1 MNVVAVVLA
10 GGAGERLSVL
20 SDHRAKPAVPF
31 GGKYRIIDF
40 ALSNCVNSGI
50 DRVLVL
56 TQYSPRSLIDHIGR
70 GRPWDLDRS
79 FGAGIRVLQPYLSRT
94 DTVGWYAGTADAVR
108 RNATSIAEEN
118 PDLVLVL
125 AGDHIYK
132 MDYRPFIQTHL
143 DKRADLTVA
152 VLTVP
157 PDEASRMGICLTDDD
172 DRIIDWEEKPAEP
185 RGNLASMGVYVFSPD
200 ALQRWLTPARHDFGK
215 DVVPAMI
222 KAGRRV
228 FAHRFDGYWRDVGTV
243 EAFWKANLD
252 LVGLVPPLDLF
263 DRDWLI
269 HTRSEERSPAKSGP
283 DAVFRHSLASH
294 GCIINGTVV
303 NSLLSPGVKVYDGAV
318 VRDSVIMLDAE
329 IGAGAVVDGSI
340 VDKHVIGRC
349 GCDRGPRRGS
359 LDRQR
364 RGARPAH
371 DRDHGDRQAR
381 RHPSGSATRPE
392 RPGRHGRRLGGLR
405 VPRHPFGRNGASPG
419 SGPADDERAA
429 TTRPDHLRGPHAA
442 LTPLTNRRRGRST
455 VPLQAVVALRP
466 AVIRRRMSLGHS
478 RPGSVPQTRLSRS
491 VPLVGGSDLI
501 RL

>member
-94 DTVGWYAGTADAVR
+94 DKVGWYAGTADAVR
-108 RNATSIAEEN
+108 RNATPIAEEN

-143 DKRADLTVA
+143 DKGADLTVA

-157 PDEASRMGICLTDDD
+157 PDEASRMGICLTDED
-172 DRIIDWEEKPAEP
+172 DRIIEWEEKPAEP
-185 RGNLASMGVYVFSPD
+185 RGDLASMGVYVFSPE
-200 ALQRWLTPARHDFGK
+200 ALRRWLTPTRHDFGK

-222 KAGRRV
+222 KARRRV
-228 FAHRFDGYWRDVGTV
+228 FAHRFEGYWRDVGTV

-263 DRDWLI
+263 DRSWLI

-303 NSLLSPGVKVYDGAV
+303 NSVLSPGVKVYDGAV

-340 VDKHVIGRC
+340 IDKHVMVGAGAIVGHGEDRWIANDEEPDRLTTGITVVGKRAVIPPGTRLGRNVRV
-349 GCDRGPRRGS
+349 DTDVSADDFAS
-359 LDRQR
+359 LDIPSGGTVHHRE
-364 RGARPAH
+364 GRPAE
-371 DRDHGDRQAR
+371 
-381 RHPSGSATRPE
+381 PSTNPFDTRT
-392 RPGRHGRRLGGLR
+392 RL
-405 VPRHPFGRNGASPG
+405 
-419 SGPADDERAA
+419 D
-429 TTRPDHLRGPHAA
+429 T
-442 LTPLTNRRRGRST
+442 TNRRT
-455 VPLQAVVALRP
+455 
-466 AVIRRRMSLGHS
+466 
-478 RPGSVPQTRLSRS
+478 
-491 VPLVGGSDLI
+491 
-501 RL
+501 